1 MSRARIQIDLAQVE
15 ELAAQGLSQAEIC
28 VSLGI
33 SEDTLGRRKKDS
45 ADFAEALR
53 VGKSKASTVIS
64 NKLFELAAA
73 GNIAA
78 IRWWETTRMGLS
90 DKMRSEVT
98 VKQTFE
104 DLVASLASNHND
116 ESSANTKA
124 EKEDHESIRDQPVNP
139 LSN

>member
-1 MSRARIQIDLAQVE
+1 MSRTKIQINLTRVE
-15 ELAAQGLSQAEIC
+15 ELASQGLSQAEIC

-53 VGKSKASTVIS
+53 QGKTKASAVIS
-64 NKLFELAAA
+64 NKLFEMAA
-73 GNIAA
+73 GGNVAA

-98 VKQTFE
+98 LKQTFE
-104 DLVASLASNHND
+104 DIVASLATNQT
-116 ESSANTKA
+116 ESSANTK
-124 EKEDHESIRDQPVNP
+124 EGKEHYEPTGVQSVNP
-139 LSN
+139 LSK

>member
-1 MSRARIQIDLAQVE
+1 MRSRIQIDLNRVE

-53 VGKSKASTVIS
+53 RGKTKAATVVS
-64 NKLFELAAA
+64 SKLFEMAAA
-73 GNIAA
+73 GNVAA

-90 DKMRSEVT
+90 DKMKSEVT
-98 VKQTFE
+98 IKQTFE
-104 DLVASLASNHND
+104 DLVASLASNQN
-116 ESSANTKA
+116 ESSANTQA
-124 EKEDHESIRDQPVNP
+124 EKGSHD
-139 LSN
+139 